1 MKTMKWLVRRE
12 FWEHKGMFYWAPMIV
27 AALMALFIGGAI
39 IYGFAS
45 SGMHHVY
52 GSNENATA
60 LTHEINKMPPETRAE
75 VALAIASGYM
85 AVSAPL
91 FLMLA
96 AIIFFYCLG
105 AMFDERRDRSILFW
119 KSLPVSDTQTVLSK
133 VVAALCVAPLITMV
147 FATALAV
154 TLMLIM
160 ATALTISGANV
171 FGLLLTMPQLYLT
184 PFEILALLPIY
195 ILWALPTVGWLMLVS
210 SWARSKVFLW
220 AVGVPLM
227 AVIVIK
233 YVENQF
239 GVGLDVDWIIQ
250 NVILRG
256 LGSAIPGIW
265 LAFEHIGNE
274 QLVPMGMHAM
284 DMGSL
289 LAESW
294 KLLGAPAIWLGAA
307 AGAAMISGAIRM
319 RRWRDEG

>member
-12 FWEHKGMFYWAPMIV
+12 FWEHKGMFYWAPMVV
-27 AALMALFIGGAI
+27 AALMALFIGGSI

-52 GSNENATA
+52 GASTGASQ
-60 LTHEINKMPPETRAE
+60 LSHEINNMPPETKAE

-96 AIIFFYCLG
+96 VIIFFYCLG

-160 ATALTISGANV
+160 ATALTVSGANV
-171 FGLLLTMPQLYLT
+171 FGILLSMPQLYAT

-195 ILWALPTVGWLMLVS
+195 VLWALPTVGWLMLVS

-233 YVENQF
+233 YVEQQF
-239 GVGLDVDWIIQ
+239 GVGMNVDWIIQ

-265 LAFEHIGNE
+265 LAFEHIGHE
-274 QLVPMGMHAM
+274 QLVPSGMHTM
-284 DMGSL
+284 DLGSL
-289 LAESW
+289 VAESW